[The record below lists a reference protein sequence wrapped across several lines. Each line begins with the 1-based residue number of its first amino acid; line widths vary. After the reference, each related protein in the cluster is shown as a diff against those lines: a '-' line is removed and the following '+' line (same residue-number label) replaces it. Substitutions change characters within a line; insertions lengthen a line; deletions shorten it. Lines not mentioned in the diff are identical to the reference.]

1 MVVGIVG
8 GAVLLAGMI
17 GVFIYEAQNAP
28 ATSLTFPVRWTVDDA
43 SQVQRNGQLDEGQE
57 RDLRFNLSRSNAT
70 SAQIRLTW
78 EDDVGQPDRFNL
90 TITNP
95 ATQQTETF
103 SSTNG
108 TISVTYPL
116 NPVPEVANVTAE
128 DASQARQRLAE
139 EHTGRLGQAIWPATV
154 TLVDAP
160 GQRPVPQAGS
170 IETQPDGQNS
180 FQISFSYEAYRGTVQ
195 EAQIG

>member
-8 GAVLLAGMI
+8 GAVLLVGMI
-17 GVFIYEAQNAP
+17 GVFLYEAQNAP
-28 ATSLTFPVRWTVDDA
+28 TPNLTFPVRWSVDDG
-43 SQVQRNGQLDEGQE
+43 SQVQRNGELEEDEEQDFSF
-57 RDLRFNLSRSNAT
+57 DLPRPNAT
-70 SAQIRLTW
+70 RVQIQLTW

-103 SSTNG
+103 SSDNG

-116 NPVPEVANVTAE
+116 NPVPEVANVTAAE
-128 DASQARQRLAE
+128 ASQARQMIAD
-139 EHTGRLGQAIWPATV
+139 EHTGQLGQATWPATV
-154 TLVDAP
+154 TLVSAP

-170 IETQPDGQNS
+170 IETQPDGENS
-180 FQISFSYEAYRGTVQ
+180 FRISFSFEIYRGTVQ
-195 EAQIG
+195 EPRID